1 MARTSKAK
9 PAPVKPPDPVPS
21 SGGRPTKYRPEYC
34 DEIIEFMGRGFS
46 MRAFAGKIRVHED
59 TLQQWQKDHK
69 EFSVAVKI
77 AKCAAEHGLLIKFHG
92 LATGKLKGQAAP
104 IIFMLKN
111 ICGWREKI
119 DTNQQI
125 SVTPHE
131 YLTQLIEQKK
141 LEDPDDEFS

>member
-1 MARTSKAK
+1 
-9 PAPVKPPDPVPS
+9 
-21 SGGRPTKYRPEYC
+21 
-34 DEIIEFMGRGFS
+34 

-59 TLQQWQKDHK
+59 TLQQWQKDYP
-69 EFSVAVKI
+69 EFSVSIKI

-119 DTNQQI
+119 DSNQHVTI
-125 SVTPHE
+125 TPHQ
-131 YLTQLIEQKK
+131 YLVQLMEQKK
-141 LEDPDDEFS
+141 LEDPDDEELP